1 MTDGGRLIL
10 RKEED
15 TLVEMGEIVL
25 LSKNP
30 LTKHSLRFTFDTF
43 YHDKNSVGVV
53 AGYTLSDREMLAA
66 N

>member
-1 MTDGGRLIL
+1 
-10 RKEED
+10 
-15 TLVEMGEIVL
+15 MGEIIL
-25 LSKNP
+25 LSKKSVM
-30 LTKHSLRFTFDTF
+30 KHSLRFTFDTF